1 MINRI
6 LIRAR
11 IIQVVYAWYQCSDK
25 EIRTAEKN
33 LLLGFQKS
41 YDLYFY
47 MLLLMIEVTRLYEAR
62 VETKRNK
69 YLPTEEDKNPD
80 LQLLENKFIRQ
91 LRENEAMQKF
101 LNERPL
107 SWQEHMPFVRNI
119 LNKILESDIYAE
131 YISTPQPTYE
141 QDREFWRK
149 IFKTFIAGN
158 SSLEEILEDESIFW
172 NDDIDII
179 QSFVLKTIKRFEE
192 KTGTAQALLPMFK
205 DEADKKFAIDLLYN
219 ALDNEKKYRE
229 IILRHAE
236 NWEQDRIALIDLVIM
251 QVAIAELT
259 AFIEIPT
266 SVTLNEYIDIAKIY
280 STPKSGTFI
289 NGILDAVV
297 QELKKENKLII

>member
-1 MINRI
+1 MLKIGITGGIGSGKSVVSELFRI
-6 LIRAR
+6 HDIPVYDADSQAKRLNDTSPAIREKLIAQFGTQIYTENKLNKSAFAA
-11 IIQVVYAWYQCSDK
+11 IIFSD
-25 EIRTAEKN
+25 TEK
-33 LLLGFQKS
+33 
-41 YDLYFY
+41 
-47 MLLLMIEVTRLYEAR
+47 
-62 VETKRNK
+62 
-69 YLPTEEDKNPD
+69 
-80 LQLLENKFIRQ
+80 LQQANAIIHPYLLEDFKRWCAQRKHKSIV
-91 LRENEAMQKF
+91 AMDAA
-101 LNERPL
+101 LL
-107 SWQEHMPFVRNI
+107 
-119 LNKILESDIYAE
+119 
-131 YISTPQPTYE
+131 
-141 QDREFWRK
+141 

-289 NGILDAVV
+289 NGILDAIV